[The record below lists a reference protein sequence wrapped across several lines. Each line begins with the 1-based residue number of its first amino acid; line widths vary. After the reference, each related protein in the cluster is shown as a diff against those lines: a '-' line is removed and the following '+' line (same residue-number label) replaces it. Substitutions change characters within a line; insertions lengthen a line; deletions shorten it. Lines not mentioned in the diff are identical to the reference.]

1 MNHKYILSGVI
12 ALSLMAGSCD
22 LDYAP
27 VSDYSDVT
35 EGDITNT
42 EEEIIY
48 QNRADA
54 ESALTALYEDF
65 RGNQNQLQLDYLL
78 IGDVHSDNAYAGT
91 TGSEVVD
98 PATNDLNGTT
108 LCVNRD
114 WNYYMLQAAKC
125 TKFIVGVASVA
136 DKSLTEAEINTMRA
150 QAEVLRA
157 FIWFRMVRMWGNIP
171 IITTVPKDITSENIS
186 ESYES
191 YFPAQNTEAEAY
203 EYILKDLED
212 AMLYA
217 PEGNGD
223 KTRFSKDVARAIL
236 AKVYAEKPVRDYNKV
251 IQYVNEL
258 TSRGYALCPEYGDLF
273 NIDGPVKDGFT
284 ATPLFTNSVE
294 SILEVHYPVGSG
306 NWASWMYGRCLENW
320 DQSFSW
326 AKWITPSRDL
336 LAAFDKVGDTKRKEQ
351 TVVYYECPWSNYY
364 PSDNYPFMYKV
375 RSGYSNVFFLRY
387 DDLLLLK
394 AEALI
399 LGETPDLQAAADII
413 DQIRTRAGISKLTNA
428 EKGNKESLFRVY
440 VNERRLEL
448 ACEGE
453 RWYDLVRLDLVE
465 ETMAAAQ
472 RNDSGRLPIAVPYT
486 RNSYLLPIPQDVLD
500 TNPNVVQNPGY

>member
-1 MNHKYILSGVI
+1 MKTKYFYIL
-12 ALSLMAGSCD
+12 ALSLGLSSCG
-22 LDYAP
+22 LDYDP
-27 VSDYSDVT
+27 VSDYSDIT
-35 EGDITNT
+35 EGSIDNT
-42 EEEIIY
+42 VDEIVY

-65 RGNQNQLQLDYLL
+65 RGNQNQLQLDFLL

-125 TKFIVGVASVA
+125 TKFIEGVKAVG
-136 DKSLTEAEINTMRA
+136 DNSLSQDEINTMAA
-150 QAEVLRA
+150 QAKVLRA

-171 IITTVPKDITSENIS
+171 IITTVPKDITSENIQ

-191 YFPAQNTEAEAY
+191 YFPAQNTESEAY
-203 EYILKDLED
+203 EYILKDLND
-212 AMLYA
+212 AMQHA
-217 PEGNGD
+217 PEGTSD
-223 KTRFSKDVARAIL
+223 KTRFSKDVARALL
-236 AKVYAEKPVRDYNKV
+236 AKVYAEKPVRDYDKV
-251 IQYVNEL
+251 IEYVDAL
-258 TSRGYALCPEYGDLF
+258 TARGYALCPEYGDLF

-284 ATPLFTNSVE
+284 ATPLYTNTVE

-306 NWASWMYGRCLENW
+306 NWASWMYGRCLEDW
-320 DQSFSW
+320 DNSFSW

-336 LAAFDKVGDTKRKEQ
+336 LTAFDKINDTKRKEQ
-351 TVVYYECPWSNYY
+351 TVVYYECNWSNYY
-364 PSDNYPFMYKV
+364 PSDNYAFMYKV

-387 DDLLLLK
+387 DDVLLLK
-394 AEALI
+394 AEAL
-399 LGETPDLQAAADII
+399 LNGNTVDLAGAAEII
-413 DQIRTRAGISKLTNA
+413 DRLRSRAGAKALTATEKSSKENLFNA
-428 EKGNKESLFRVY
+428 Y

-465 ETMAAAQ
+465 EAMAAAQ
-472 RNDSGRLPIAVPYT
+472 ASDPNRLPIAVPYT
-486 RNSYLLPIPQDVLD
+486 KNSYLLPIPQDVLD
-500 TNPNVVQNPGY
+500 TNPNVKQNPGY

>member
-1 MNHKYILSGVI
+1 MKYSKLYIAAV
-12 ALSLMAGSCD
+12 ALSLTAVSCD
-22 LDYAP
+22 LDYEP

-35 EGDITNT
+35 EGTIDNP
-42 EEEIIY
+42 EEEIVY

-91 TGSEVVD
+91 TGTEVCD
-98 PATNDLNGTT
+98 PATNDLNGST

-125 TKFIVGVASVA
+125 TKFIVGVASVG
-136 DKSLTEAEINTMRA
+136 DNSLSVSEVNTMRA
-150 QAEVLRA
+150 QAEVMRA

-171 IITTVPKDITSENIS
+171 IITTVPKDITSDNIE

-203 EYILKDLED
+203 EYILKDLND
-212 AMLYA
+212 ALENA

-223 KTRFSKDVARAIL
+223 KTRFSKDVARALL
-236 AKVYAEKPVRDYNKV
+236 AKVYAERPVRDYSKV
-251 IQYVNEL
+251 IMYVDQLAE
-258 TSRGYALCPEYGDLF
+258 RGYKLCPEYGDLF
-273 NIDGPVKDGFT
+273 NIDGPVKDGGT
-284 ATPLFTNSVE
+284 ATPLYTNTVE

-306 NWASWMYGRCLENW
+306 NWASWMYGRCLEDW
-320 DQSFSW
+320 DNSFSW

-336 LAAFDKVGDTKRKEQ
+336 LAAFDKIGDTKRKEQ
-351 TVVYYECPWSNYY
+351 TVVYYECGWSNYY
-364 PSDNYPFMYKV
+364 PSDNYAFMYKV

-394 AEALI
+394 AEAMI
-399 LGETPDLQAAADII
+399 NGENVDLQGAAEII
-413 DQIRTRAGISKLTNA
+413 DQLRERAGAVKLTNA
-428 EKGNKESLFRVY
+428 EKGSKDALFKAY

-453 RWYDLVRLDLVE
+453 RWYDLVRLGILE

-472 RNDSGRLPIAVPYT
+472 ANDPYRLPITVPFSA
-486 RNSYLLPIPQDVLD
+486 NSYLLPIPQDVLD